1 MIALANL
8 TWRVPGIEGLAID
21 GGVNFRGER
30 YANRENSA
38 TLPSY
43 AIFQAGLRQRFDIE
57 GKPVTLRARVTNL
70 FDKFVWNASNAGLF
84 NTNGKRVVTVTL
96 TGEI

>member
-1 MIALANL
+1 MALANL

-21 GGVNFRGER
+21 GGVSFRGER
-30 YANRENSA
+30 YANRENNA

-43 AIFQAGLRQRFDIE
+43 AIFQAGLRQRFTVD
-57 GKPVTLRARVTNL
+57 GQPLTLRARVTNL
-70 FDKFVWNASNAGLF
+70 FDKFVWSASNAGLF
-84 NTNGKRVVTVTL
+84 TVNNKRVLTLTL